1 MADPQQVLAQ
11 RVHDAIVASFGPDY
25 GDADPLIRPS
35 SFADFQAN
43 VALPLGKRLGRP
55 PREVAAELAARLDVA
70 DICAEPEVSGPG
82 FINFTLRDEWIA
94 AEATRMLGDP
104 RLGLPPVGTP
114 QTVVVEY
121 SSPNV
126 AKEMHVGHLR
136 TTIVGDAIAR
146 VLEFAGHRVI
156 RDNHVGDWGTPFGML
171 IEHLLDVGEAS
182 PEAALLTTDPNA
194 FYQAARRKFDS
205 DPAFTERAR
214 SRLVRLQAG
223 DPDTLAIWQRLVDI
237 SRGYLHQVYARLRVS
252 LTDDDIRGES
262 FYNDMLADTVGQL
275 EERGIATQSE
285 GALCAFPAGFTGR
298 EGRPLP
304 LIIRKSDGGYNYAS
318 TDLAAVRY
326 RVDKLSA
333 DRSVYVV
340 GSEQALHFQMVF
352 AVAREAGWIPAGVRF
367 EHAQIGMVLGQDGN
381 RLKTREGETPKLSGL
396 LQEGVD
402 RARDVLDELDA
413 SSRFDAAELDAVAEA
428 VGIGAVKYADLS
440 TARESAYL
448 FDWDRMISFRGNTGP
463 YLQYATARIRSIFRR
478 AGAEESAAEAGED
491 AGREVITAEAAAR
504 RSGVAITA
512 GPERALALRLLDF
525 GAMVTQLG
533 ETAEPHRLCAYLFDV
548 ASLFTTFYEECPVL
562 KAEPASLRVSRLAL
576 CALTLDALT
585 LGLTLLGVPIPERM

>member
-25 GDADPLIRPS
+25 GDVDPLIRPS

-43 VALPLGKRLGRP
+43 VALPLGKRLGRA
-55 PREVAAELAARLDVA
+55 PRQVASELAARLDVT
-70 DICAEPEVSGPG
+70 DMCAAPEVSGPG
-82 FINFTLRDEWIA
+82 FINFTLRDDWIA
-94 AEATRMLGDP
+94 AQASQMLSDP
-104 RLGLPPVGTP
+104 RLGLEPVASP

-136 TTIVGDAIAR
+136 TTVVGDAIAH

-171 IEHLLDVGEAS
+171 IEHLLDVGEDS
-182 PEAALLTTDPNA
+182 PEAALLMTDPNA
-194 FYQAARRKFDS
+194 FYQAARLKFDI
-205 DPAFTERAR
+205 DPEFAERAR

-223 DPDTLAIWQRLVDI
+223 DPGTLAIWQRLVDI
-237 SRGYLHQVYARLRVS
+237 SREYLHQVYARLDVS

-262 FYNDMLADTVGQL
+262 FYNDMLADTVRSL
-275 EERGIATQSE
+275 EENGIATVSD

-304 LIIRKSDGGYNYAS
+304 LIIQKSDGGYNYAT
-318 TDLAAVRY
+318 TDLAAIRY
-326 RVDKLSA
+326 RVDKLNA
-333 DRSVYVV
+333 DRSIYVV

-352 AVAREAGWIPAGVRF
+352 AVAREAGWIPESASF

-396 LQEGVD
+396 LAEAVD
-402 RARDVLDELDA
+402 RARGILDEVDA
-413 SSRFDAAELDAVAEA
+413 AARFDAAELDAVAEA

-478 AGAEESAAEAGED
+478 AADTGTRDAEA
-491 AGREVITAEAAAR
+491 TAR
-504 RSGVAITA
+504 GSGVAITA
-512 GPERALALRLLDF
+512 GPERALALRLLSF
-525 GAMVTQLG
+525 GAVVTQVG
-533 ETAEPHRLCAYLFDV
+533 ETAEPHRLSAYLFDV

-562 KAEPASLRVSRLAL
+562 KAEPESLRVSRLAL
-576 CALTLDALT
+576 CALTLDVLT
-585 LGLTLLGVPIPERM
+585 KGLDLLGVPIPERM

>member
-1 MADPQQVLAQ
+1 M
-11 RVHDAIVASFGPDY
+11 HDAIVASFGPEY

-43 VALPLGKRLGRP
+43 VALPLGKRLGRA
-55 PREVAAELAARLDVA
+55 PRQVAAELAAHLNVTDM
-70 DICAEPEVSGPG
+70 CAAPEVSGPG
-82 FINFTLRDEWIA
+82 FINFTLRDDWIA
-94 AEATRMLGDP
+94 AQASQMLNDP
-104 RLGLPPVGTP
+104 RLGVAPATSP

-171 IEHLLDVGEAS
+171 IEHLLDVGADS
-182 PEAALLTTDPNA
+182 AEAALLMTDPNA
-194 FYQAARRKFDS
+194 FYQAARHKFDT
-205 DPAFTERAR
+205 DPTFTERAR

-223 DPDTLAIWQRLVDI
+223 DPATLAIWQRLVDI
-237 SRGYLHQVYARLRVS
+237 SREYLHQVYARLRVT

-262 FYNDMLADTVGQL
+262 FYNDMLADTVSAL
-275 EERGIATQSE
+275 EEKGIATVSE

-304 LIIRKSDGGYNYAS
+304 LIIRKSDGGYNYAT

-326 RVDKLSA
+326 RVDKLSC

-352 AVAREAGWIPAGVRF
+352 AVAREAGWIPERVSF

-396 LQEGVD
+396 LAEGVD
-402 RARDVLDELDA
+402 RARGILDELDA
-413 SSRFDAAELDAVAEA
+413 AARLDAAELDAVAEA

-478 AGAEESAAEAGED
+478 AGDADADARSA
-491 AGREVITAEAAAR
+491 
-504 RSGVAITA
+504 GVAITA
-512 GPERALALRLLDF
+512 GPERALALRLLSF
-525 GAMVTQLG
+525 GAMVIQLG

-562 KAEPASLRVSRLAL
+562 KAEPESLRVSRLAL
-576 CALTLDALT
+576 CALTLDVLT
-585 LGLTLLGVPIPERM
+585 KGLDLLGVPVPERM

>member
-11 RVHDAIVASFGPDY
+11 RAHDAIVASFGPDY

-43 VALPLGKRLGRP
+43 VALPLGKRLRRP

-70 DICAEPEVSGPG
+70 DICTEPEVSGPG
-82 FINFTLRDEWIA
+82 FINLTLRDEWVA
-94 AEATRMLGDP
+94 AQASRMLGDP
-104 RLGLPPVGTP
+104 RLGLEPAARP

-146 VLEFAGHRVI
+146 VLAFAGHRVI

-171 IEHLLDVGEAS
+171 IEHLLDVGEDS
-182 PEAALLTTDPNA
+182 PEAALLITDPNA
-194 FYQAARRKFDS
+194 FYQAARRKFDT

-223 DPDTLAIWQRLVDI
+223 DPATMAIWQRLVDI
-237 SRGYLHQVYARLRVS
+237 NRGYLHQIYSRLGVT

-262 FYNDMLADTVGQL
+262 FYNDLLADTVAL
-275 EERGIATQSE
+275 LVEKGIAVESE

-304 LIIRKSDGGYNYAS
+304 LIIRKSDGGYNYAT
-318 TDLAAVRY
+318 TDLAAIRY
-326 RVDKLSA
+326 RVDKLSC
-333 DRSVYVV
+333 DRAVYVV

-352 AVAREAGWIPAGVRF
+352 AVAREAGWIPEGASFG
-367 EHAQIGMVLGQDGN
+367 HAQIGMVLGQDGG
-381 RLKTREGETPKLSGL
+381 RLRTREGETPRLSGL

-402 RARDVLDELDA
+402 RARGILDEVDA
-413 SSRFDAAELDAVAEA
+413 ASRFGPAELGAVAEA

-440 TARESAYL
+440 TARESTYL

-478 AGAEESAAEAGED
+478 AD
-491 AGREVITAEAAAR
+491 AGAAGVAGAQEDELAGAAEAAAR
-504 RSGVAITA
+504 AVGVTLTA
-512 GPERALALRLLDF
+512 APERALALRLLSF

-533 ETAEPHRLCAYLFDV
+533 ETAEPHRLCAYLFEV

-562 KAEPASLRVSRLAL
+562 KAESESLRVSRLAL
-576 CALTLDALT
+576 CALTLDVLARG
-585 LGLTLLGVPIPERM
+585 LGLLGVPVPERM